1 LGTTAIKDQP
11 PGEKKTEDSSNE
23 TATGNEKTKE
33 KKSGGFFKRLF
44 GK

>member
-1 LGTTAIKDQP
+1 MGTTAIKDQS
-11 PGEKKTEDSSNE
+11 PGTNKTEDSSKE
-23 TATGNEKTKE
+23 VAAGNEKKKE